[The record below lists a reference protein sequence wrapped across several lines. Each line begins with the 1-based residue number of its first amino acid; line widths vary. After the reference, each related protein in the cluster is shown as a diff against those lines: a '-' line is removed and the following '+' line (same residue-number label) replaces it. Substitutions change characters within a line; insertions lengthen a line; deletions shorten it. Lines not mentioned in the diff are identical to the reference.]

1 MPGKNRNSGTEPPEQ
16 ERDAASW
23 YRLNTK
29 AVDDLVT
36 AAPENSPKVS
46 EAELR
51 KYRSGPKIRLK
62 DWLKILLAKWWFN
75 GACCFFFLW
84 GLGTV
89 IRNRENQLLVL
100 GLGMGFVTDLLV
112 NKIFRY
118 YARTPGSNDR
128 WMMVPGKG
136 FVSLPLNVIYAFLL
150 LGCVVMTYNTVNGII
165 VSFTGERESV
175 PLGVEPLLFGLLTT
189 GWDFL
194 FLGMK
199 RMMKKIITDAGRQV
213 KKP

>member
-1 MPGKNRNSGTEPPEQ
+1 MGRKDRKAQPEK
-16 ERDAASW
+16 ERDAAAY

-29 AVDDLVT
+29 AIDDLVT

-62 DWLKILLAKWWFN
+62 DWLKTLLIKWWFN

-84 GLGTV
+84 GLGLVVT
-89 IRNRENQLLVL
+89 NRENQLLIL
-100 GLGMGFVTDLLV
+100 GLAMGFVTDLLV
-112 NKIFRY
+112 NNIFRY
-118 YARTPGSNDR
+118 YAKTPRSNDR
-128 WMMVPGKG
+128 WMMFPKKG
-136 FVSLPLNVIYAFLL
+136 YASLPLNIVYGFLL

-165 VSFTGERESV
+165 VSVTGERESV

-199 RMMKKIITDAGRQV
+199 RMMKRIVSDAGKRV
-213 KKP
+213 KQS